1 MNAFVLIAAILQ
13 TLALVARNPSIG
25 FDATR
30 YADLLEFLGRLVQRG
45 NAAVDELKLLRTEVE
60 GIIEQGRAP
69 SEDEIARWKAR
80 SDAAHQGLQRLKDS
94 SPEDQGEG
102 SSGDPLP

>member
-1 MNAFVLIAAILQ
+1 MGDRSGASSARAGRCSERRSKGEDMNAFVLIAAILQ

-69 SEDEIARWKAR
+69 SEDEIA
-80 SDAAHQGLQRLKDS
+80 
-94 SPEDQGEG
+94 
-102 SSGDPLP
+102 